1 MNLFGKKKAVPP
13 VQKTSNVDAIK
24 VLRDALETLDKRE
37 AHIGIRV
44 EHALKEAKQKAAKK
58 DKQGALF
65 ALKRKKLFESEI
77 TKMQGQRI
85 TLESQISAIESAISN
100 TNTFN
105 ALKSGNQALKA
116 IRGDIDSDKVDEM
129 LDEMQEEKDI
139 HDQISDAISRPLG
152 GDPCDDDELLQE
164 LAELEELALA
174 EEALKAP
181 ARMGPPATVISTGEA
196 IASPNTVFNLPSAP
210 TTTIR
215 VRNDVCYDFSSSL

>member
-1 MNLFGKKKAVPP
+1 MNLFGKKKAVPAAS
-13 VQKTSNVDAIK
+13 KTPTNEDTLNSIK
-24 VLRDALETLDKRE
+24 ILRDALETISKRE
-37 AHIGIRV
+37 LHISLKV
-44 EHALKEAKQKAAKK
+44 DHALNEAKQNAAKK
-58 DKQGALF
+58 NKQGALF
-65 ALKRKKLFESEI
+65 ALKRKRLFESEI
-77 TKMQGQRI
+77 NKMQGQRI

-105 ALKSGNQALKA
+105 ALKGGNQALKA
-116 IRGDIDSDKVDEM
+116 IRGNIDSDKVDEM

-181 ARMGPPATVISTGEA
+181 ARMIPSTTVTSMGETNTF
-196 IASPNTVFNLPSAP
+196 PNTVFNLPSAP
-210 TTTIR
+210 TTTIK
-215 VRNDVCYDFSSSL
+215 VRHDVWI